1 MVSTSQIVYKILKT
15 LYEIFYDKMISN
27 KKIVNYKVLLHFQTY
42 NFISM
47 KKLSTIKSY
56 NFSRSTKFILVV

>member
-27 KKIVNYKVLLHFQTY
+27 KKIVNYKVLLHFKNY
-42 NFISM
+42 NF
-47 KKLSTIKSY
+47 Y
-56 NFSRSTKFILVV
+56 FGGFSIRGSLKNSKFKHSFA